1 MSYFNAETLAFAQA
15 SAPGY
20 VEIPENSFRL
30 FSGTPPR
37 DLQLGAI
44 GPLPAWAATPI
55 GLARMGKLMDLG
67 AEYAR
72 AISADIDYNGASF
85 QADAPSRTKLLEVLS
100 TLTTVPTGF
109 YWVTADNAQVPF
121 TITDLK
127 TLAGAMMER
136 GWRAFAKLQALK
148 AAVRAAE
155 DATTIEAVAW

>member
-85 QADAPSRTKLLEVLS
+85 QADAPSRVKLLEVLS
-100 TLTTVPTGF
+100 TLTAVPTGF

-121 TITDLK
+121 TITDL
-127 TLAGAMMER
+127 TALAGAMMER
-136 GWRAFAKLQALK
+136 GWGAFAKLQALK
-148 AAVRAAE
+148 ATVRAAE
-155 DATTIEAVAW
+155 DVSAIEAVAW